1 MDAFSRATGKP
12 NYPPQ
17 EPSTKTI
24 QVKNRSQCKLY
35 LSKGKVCDMEIYMHR
50 PEELHYLKFED
61 FYKIW
66 HYVDVQP
73 KEDTEFYTLTLAE
86 VKKPRYL
93 LKWTNI
99 SGHLVRINMMYP
111 SAGDIYYL
119 RIIIKNRA
127 ITSWEDALI
136 VEGKAYKTYQ
146 DAARAAKYLD
156 DENEAFLCFSEAL
169 ATLGTKSSSLRGLFV
184 LLTIDG
190 YPSLNILSDATFIKA
205 MTADYH
211 KNDPIWLARRCL

>member
-1 MDAFSRATGKP
+1 
-12 NYPPQ
+12 
-17 EPSTKTI
+17 
-24 QVKNRSQCKLY
+24 
-35 LSKGKVCDMEIYMHR
+35 
-50 PEELHYLKFED
+50 
-61 FYKIW
+61 
-66 HYVDVQP
+66 
-73 KEDTEFYTLTLAE
+73 
-86 VKKPRYL
+86 
-93 LKWTNI
+93 
-99 SGHLVRINMMYP
+99 MYP

-156 DENEAFLCFSEAL
+156 DENEAILCFSEAL